1 MTSSDD
7 IRTSTRF
14 FVTFNGEMKG
24 PLDLEMIEAF
34 MLSGHY
40 PESVHI
46 RREDSD
52 EWTRHSVR
60 TETSPPP
67 PKIAQPPSLPQNGL
81 PRKPN
86 IFTDWRFILGGI
98 LVAFFLIKSMSTGD
112 SKPASRYSTHTTPRP
127 YKPTS
132 GTKPVSHSAAATAP
146 AAPITKPR
154 SSGHATASS
163 TPAETIYRGANG
175 RTYRVPHSEYP
186 RLSRMQSALTE
197 QKRSLDQ
204 FEGQVTALEAQI
216 NRAKQFLDSTSQYEI
231 DSYNEKID
239 RYNRATQQLSRQ
251 TDAFNSDVDS
261 FNADLA
267 RVGTPTR

>member
-7 IRTSTRF
+7 IQNSTRF
-14 FVTFNGEMKG
+14 FVSFNGEMKG

-40 PESVHI
+40 PESVQI

-52 EWTRHSVR
+52 EWTPHFVR
-60 TETSPPP
+60 TEASPPP
-67 PKIAQPPSLPQNGL
+67 IKIAQPPSRTEVGL

-86 IFTDWRFILGGI
+86 ILTDWRLILGGV
-98 LVAFFLIKSMSTGD
+98 LVAFFVIKAMSTGE
-112 SKPASRYSTHTTPRP
+112 SKPASKYSTRATPRP

-132 GTKPVSHSAAATAP
+132 GTKPAPRSSAATAP
-146 AAPITKPR
+146 TTKTS
-154 SSGHATASS
+154 SSGYTAASS

-186 RLSRMQSALTE
+186 RLSRLQSALTE

-204 FEGQVTALEAQI
+204 FEGQVNAIEAQI
-216 NRAKQFLDSTSQYEI
+216 NRAKQSLDTTSQYEI
-231 DSYNEKID
+231 DSYNEKIN
-239 RYNRATQQLSRQ
+239 RYNRATEQLSRQ
-251 TDAFNSDVDS
+251 TDAFNSDVNS
-261 FNADLA
+261 FNSDLE
-267 RVGTPTR
+267 RVGTLTR